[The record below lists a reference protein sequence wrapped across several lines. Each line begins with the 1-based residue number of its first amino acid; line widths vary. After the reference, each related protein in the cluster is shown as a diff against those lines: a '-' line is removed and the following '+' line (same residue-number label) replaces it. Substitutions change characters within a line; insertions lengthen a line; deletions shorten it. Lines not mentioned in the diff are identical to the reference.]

1 MKQQLKSERSRRL
14 ILDAALDYFAHHG
27 YGATSVRDLAE
38 AAGVSTGNV
47 YHHFPDKE
55 TIYLTLLEEYW
66 AAIADPEF
74 PFNRAL
80 ATGTFPEN
88 LEELGNAAESTV
100 RRYRKYVALI
110 YVDVVEFD
118 GKHVRK
124 FYADMSKRFER
135 FIATHDMSDLTER
148 LHPDVSPV
156 SAMMLATRFFL
167 NYFSVEILFGVKNH
181 FGKSSAEVIPEIA
194 GILRRGML
202 RPPKSSPA
210 GGSRTQRKARTPRS
224 ARSEP

>member
-74 PFNRAL
+74 PFNQAL

-88 LEELGNAAESTV
+88 LEELGKAAEKTV

-124 FYADMSKRFER
+124 FYAAMSKRFER
-135 FIATHDMSDLTER
+135 FIATHDMSDLNER

-202 RPPKSSPA
+202 RPPKGA
-210 GGSRTQRKARTPRS
+210 GGSKARTSRS
-224 ARSEP
+224 ARSDA